1 MFFRALLIPLA
12 AGAACL
18 LAAGTSPVAAQTV
31 VLAKSEALVL
41 VDGRHRGR
49 GYDRRHW
56 RGPPPRHYARPPRHY
71 RPPPVYYAPPPVYY
85 APPPRYYRPPPPRY
99 YSAPPPGVGLYFR
112 F

>member
-1 MFFRALLIPLA
+1 MFFRALLFPLA
-12 AGAACL
+12 VGAACL
-18 LAAGTSPVAAQTV
+18 LAAGTSPATAQTV
-31 VLAKSEALVL
+31 VLAEPDALVL

-56 RGPPPRHYARPPRHY
+56 RGPPPRYYGPPPRRY